1 MACLTTEKGSDMPTN
16 DIIDITPQS
25 GIGNNPSKTKKKR
38 DQRSR
43 KRVPISIALR
53 KHGIDEHTIAET
65 CAYTLDALKGIIPV
79 KDSDKKLLIDFV
91 KECTKLL
98 GGDAQGAASAPMRVR
113 LIHNV
118 ARPQRVQ
125 AGPQAPENEPTD
137 SELALAVAETGEP
150 N

>member
-1 MACLTTEKGSDMPTN
+1 MPTN
-16 DIIDITPQS
+16 DTFDITPQS
-25 GIGNNPSKTKKKR
+25 GTGNNSSETKKKR

-53 KHGIDEHTIAET
+53 KQGIDEHTIAET

-79 KDSDKKLLIDFV
+79 KDGDKKLLIDFV

-98 GGDAQGAASAPMRVR
+98 GGDAQTAPSAPLRVR
-113 LIHNV
+113 LVHKV
-118 ARPQRVQ
+118 ARPQRAE
-125 AGPQAPENEPTD
+125 AGTSAAESEPTE
-137 SELALAVAETGEP
+137 SALALAIAEAGEP

>member
-1 MACLTTEKGSDMPTN
+1 MPTN
-16 DIIDITPQS
+16 DIIDITPQ
-25 GIGNNPSKTKKKR
+25 GGTGNDSSEKKRKKR

-65 CAYTLDALKGIIPV
+65 CAYTLDALKGVIPV

-98 GGDAQGAASAPMRVR
+98 GGDAQAAPSAPLRVR

-118 ARPQRVQ
+118 ARPQRVD
-125 AGPQAPENEPTD
+125 AGSEESESTD
-137 SELALAVAETGEP
+137 SELALAIAKAGKP

>member
-1 MACLTTEKGSDMPTN
+1 MPTN
-16 DIIDITPQS
+16 DTINGAPES
-25 GIGNNPSKTKKKR
+25 SKDKKR
-38 DQRSR
+38 SEPHRKDRRSR

-65 CAYTLDALKGIIPV
+65 CAYTLDALKGIVPV

-98 GGDAQGAASAPMRVR
+98 GDNATAASGAPLRVR
-113 LIHNV
+113 LVHNV
-118 ARPQRVQ
+118 ARPQR
-125 AGPQAPENEPTD
+125 ATTETRTIEAEPTD
-137 SELALAVAETGEP
+137 SELALAIAEAGEP